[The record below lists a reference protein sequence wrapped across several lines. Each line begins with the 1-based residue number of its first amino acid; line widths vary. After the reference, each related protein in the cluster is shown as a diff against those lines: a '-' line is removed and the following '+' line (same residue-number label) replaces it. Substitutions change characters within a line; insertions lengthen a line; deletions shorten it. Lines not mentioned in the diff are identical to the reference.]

1 MRAAS
6 DGVRLRNYIWIP
18 ASPGGRMQALARP
31 ATMTTINPARV
42 RRDRTV
48 TSASSSAGGEGGAV
62 ISVLVAD
69 DQRLVRAGFRVILA
83 GEPDISVVGE
93 AADGAQAVELARALN
108 PDVVLMDIRMPNMD
122 GLTAARKVLASGR
135 SRVLILTTFDA
146 DEYVYETLRMGASGF
161 LLKDAPPD
169 QLIGAVRCI
178 AAGDA
183 LIDPSITRRLIG
195 RFAHAIRPVALQP
208 AQLKDLT
215 ARELDVLRV
224 VARGLT
230 NAEIAAE
237 LVVEE
242 STVKTHVSRI
252 LLKLGLRDRVQA
264 VVIAYESGFV
274 RPEER

>member
-1 MRAAS
+1 M
-6 DGVRLRNYIWIP
+6 P
-18 ASPGGRMQALARP
+18 
-31 ATMTTINPARV
+31 
-42 RRDRTV
+42 V
-48 TSASSSAGGEGGAV
+48 TSTSSAAGATDANA
-62 ISVLVAD
+62 ISVLIAD

-83 GEPDISVVGE
+83 GEPDIAVVGE
-93 AADGAQAVELARALN
+93 AADGAEAVELARALA

-122 GLTAARKVLASGR
+122 GLAAARQVITTGA

-146 DEYVYETLRMGASGF
+146 DEYVYEALRMGASGF

-169 QLIGAVRCI
+169 QLIGAVRSI
-178 AAGDA
+178 ASGNA
-183 LIDPSITRRLIG
+183 LIDPVITRRLIG
-195 RFAHAIRPVALQP
+195 RFAHAVRPPALQP
-208 AQLKDLT
+208 DQLKALT
-215 ARELDVLRV
+215 TRELDVLRL

-230 NAEIAAE
+230 NAEIAGE

-274 RPEER
+274 VPDEPSS

>member
-1 MRAAS
+1 M
-6 DGVRLRNYIWIP
+6 P
-18 ASPGGRMQALARP
+18 
-31 ATMTTINPARV
+31 
-42 RRDRTV
+42 V
-48 TSASSSAGGEGGAV
+48 TSTSSAAGATDANA
-62 ISVLVAD
+62 ISVLIAD

-83 GEPDISVVGE
+83 GEPDIAVVGE
-93 AADGAQAVELARALN
+93 AADGAEAVELARALA

-122 GLTAARKVLASGR
+122 GLAAARQVITTGA

-146 DEYVYETLRMGASGF
+146 DEYVYEALRMGASGF

-169 QLIGAVRCI
+169 QLIGAVRSI
-178 AAGDA
+178 ASGNA
-183 LIDPSITRRLIG
+183 LIDPVITRRLIG
-195 RFAHAIRPVALQP
+195 RFAHAVRPPALQP
-208 AQLKDLT
+208 DQLKALT
-215 ARELDVLRV
+215 TRELDVLRL

-230 NAEIAAE
+230 NAEIADE

-274 RPEER
+274 VPDEPSS